1 MHTRA
6 KHAARTHS
14 STPSVNIEVGKK
26 TRNDV
31 LQRGWKSRLSF
42 LKREERKK
50 TGGSSGQ
57 SYKQRVQRFK
67 SGDGLLLYA
76 LHSIMCLSIYMC
88 TARLGA
94 AASSPH
100 QKIHHRRGF
109 AVPSAIASSFGVRE
123 AMSRP
128 VSGSAVWASS
138 AATLRWNSFTN
149 TFPRFQYSEWY
160 LMRIWIS
167 CISRASIRFALV

>member
-1 MHTRA
+1 MFFSGGERVALASLKERKEKKKQVAPADNLINNVFSVLSLETA
-6 KHAARTHS
+6 FCFTLF
-14 STPSVNIEVGKK
+14 TPSCV
-26 TRNDV
+26 
-31 LQRGWKSRLSF
+31 S
-42 LKREERKK
+42 
-50 TGGSSGQ
+50 
-57 SYKQRVQRFK
+57 
-67 SGDGLLLYA
+67 
-76 LHSIMCLSIYMC
+76 LSIYMC

-138 AATLRWNSFTN
+138 AATLR
-149 TFPRFQYSEWY
+149 
-160 LMRIWIS
+160 
-167 CISRASIRFALV
+167 